1 MTGPMHPHSH
11 MIHSKNDKGD
21 LMNMRIHWHKFIV
34 AALLLALVVAVL
46 PSGMVRAAETPTEEP
61 PASGGSIRVELDEL
75 DFTYD
80 GVVFVVDVYQIGLF
94 NNGAFDPVPP
104 FGPGT
109 IPWWS
114 TNQEAEEMMDAF
126 ARTALASG
134 SSPHGTAATPLVFGA
149 PVGTTIFSDDLG
161 NPFPD
166 GLYLVI
172 VRGEDLTT
180 PDEYVSELNEKDA
193 FGVETD
199 EKRLVT
205 MAKEGEDTTYY
216 FYPSLMPV
224 FAHVPL
230 DASRIIH
237 PKALKETGETP
248 PTPTPTPTPEVTPT
262 PTPPPAPT
270 LTPRPTPTPTPT
282 PEVTPTP
289 TPTPEVTPTPT
300 PTPEITPTPSAPPGP
315 TPTPPPPFSPNPNYP
330 DEPPPDDF
338 EEEIPSDPVPLGP
351 APTPPPQEPDDEEWE
366 EEIDID
372 DEDVPLAPLPQT
384 GQLWWPV
391 PVLVI
396 LGLAL
401 IITGMIVSHKNRKK
415 NRES

>member
-1 MTGPMHPHSH
+1 
-11 MIHSKNDKGD
+11 
-21 LMNMRIHWHKFIV
+21 MRRHLHKFIV
-34 AALLLALVVAVL
+34 SALLLALLLALVPFGTAL
-46 PSGMVRAAETPTEEP
+46 AAGGT
-61 PASGGSIRVELDEL
+61 ASGGSITVDLSEL
-75 DFTYD
+75 DFD
-80 GVVFVVDVYQIGLF
+80 HSGLALSVDVYQIGVF
-94 NNGAFDPVPP
+94 NGGAFDPVAP
-104 FGPGT
+104 FGTET

-114 TNQEAEEMMDAF
+114 TNEEAEGMMDAF
-126 ARTALASG
+126 ARIALA
-134 SSPHGTAATPLVFGA
+134 PGTPPADTVAEPVVTDM
-149 PVGTTIFSDDLG
+149 PVGVPISADKNG
-161 NPFPD
+161 RPFPD
-166 GLYLVI
+166 GLYMVV
-172 VRGEDLTT
+172 VRGTDLRSQA
-180 PDEYVSELNEKDA
+180 DYVDYLPEKDA
-193 FGVETD
+193 FGNETGED
-199 EKRLVT
+199 RLVT
-205 MAKEGEDTTYY
+205 KAKRGEHVTCY
-216 FYPSLMPV
+216 FYPSL
-224 FAHVPL
+224 VPL
-230 DASRIIH
+230 LTQLSTQIKTWTIH
-237 PKALKETGETP
+237 PKALVVDDTVP
-248 PTPTPTPTPEVTPT
+248 PSPTPTPTSPPVVTPT
-262 PTPPPAPT
+262 PTPRPT
-270 LTPRPTPTPTPT
+270 PTSTPRPTPTPTPT

-315 TPTPPPPFSPNPNYP
+315 TPTPTPPFSPNPNYP

-396 LGLAL
+396 LGLVL

>member
-1 MTGPMHPHSH
+1 
-11 MIHSKNDKGD
+11 
-21 LMNMRIHWHKFIV
+21 MRRHLHKFIV
-34 AALLLALVVAVL
+34 SALLLALL
-46 PSGMVRAAETPTEEP
+46 AALVPFGTALAAGGT
-61 PASGGSIRVELDEL
+61 ASGGSIIVDLSEL
-75 DFTYD
+75 DFD
-80 GVVFVVDVYQIGLF
+80 HSGLALSVDVYQIGVF
-94 NNGAFDPVPP
+94 NGGAFDPVAP
-104 FGPGT
+104 FGTET

-114 TNQEAEEMMDAF
+114 TNEEAEGMMDAF
-126 ARTALASG
+126 ARIALA
-134 SSPHGTAATPLVFGA
+134 PGTPPADTVAEPLA
-149 PVGTTIFSDDLG
+149 SDMPVGVPISSDKYG
-161 NPFPD
+161 NPFVD
-166 GLYLVI
+166 GLYLVV
-172 VRGEDLTT
+172 VRGTALTSQA
-180 PDEYVSELNEKDA
+180 DYVDYLPEKDA
-193 FGVETD
+193 FGNETGED
-199 EKRLVT
+199 RLVT
-205 MAKEGEDTTYY
+205 KAKRGEHVTCY
-216 FYPSLMPV
+216 FYPSL
-224 FAHVPL
+224 VPL
-230 DASRIIH
+230 LTQLSSQIKTWTIH
-237 PKALKETGETP
+237 PKALVVDDTVP
-248 PTPTPTPTPEVTPT
+248 PSPTPTPTPPPVVTPT
-262 PTPPPAPT
+262 PTPPPTPT
-270 LTPRPTPTPTPT
+270 PTVRPRPTPTPTPT

-315 TPTPPPPFSPNPNYP
+315 TPTPTPPFSHNPNYP

-396 LGLAL
+396 LGLVL